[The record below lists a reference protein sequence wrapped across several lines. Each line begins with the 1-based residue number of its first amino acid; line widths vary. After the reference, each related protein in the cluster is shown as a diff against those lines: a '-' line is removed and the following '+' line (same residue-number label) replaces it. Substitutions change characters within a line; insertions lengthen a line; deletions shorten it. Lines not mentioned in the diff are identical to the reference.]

1 MPLRVPLHE
10 SCVKKGSLCAS
21 CSSKVKREEVEEWEV
36 DVIRALFLALE
47 KIKIDTDMR
56 YYASAVAGST
66 LYIALEGEEV
76 KGLEEEL
83 SKVLSLPRVTKVRLL
98 FFRGGDLGLLE
109 RVYGQK
115 VLSVNKVYDPDGS
128 VQLHIKVARPDPG
141 ADKLASLL
149 LKVNVKSFEAKE
161 VARQRSERAFSREA
175 KRADVKKLLDKL
187 FS

>member
-1 MPLRVPLHE
+1 
-10 SCVKKGSLCAS
+10 
-21 CSSKVKREEVEEWEV
+21 
-36 DVIRALFLALE
+36 
-47 KIKIDTDMR
+47 
-56 YYASAVAGST
+56 
-66 LYIALEGEEV
+66 
-76 KGLEEEL
+76 
-83 SKVLSLPRVTKVRLL
+83 
-98 FFRGGDLGLLE
+98 
-109 RVYGQK
+109 
-115 VLSVNKVYDPDGS
+115 DGS